1 MFTHIHLI
9 FFYFTIN
16 KTIIVNWLIDF
27 NTFFSVDGKY
37 ANQGKLGAAVLG
49 SHANQ
54 SVRYFLEFDN
64 LDF

>member
-1 MFTHIHLI
+1 MLI
-9 FFYFTIN
+9 D
-16 KTIIVNWLIDF
+16 WLISIH
-27 NTFFSVDGKY
+27 FSVDGKY

-49 SHANQ
+49 SHVNQ

>member
-1 MFTHIHLI
+1 MISIH
-9 FFYFTIN
+9 
-16 KTIIVNWLIDF
+16 
-27 NTFFSVDGKY
+27 FSVDGKY